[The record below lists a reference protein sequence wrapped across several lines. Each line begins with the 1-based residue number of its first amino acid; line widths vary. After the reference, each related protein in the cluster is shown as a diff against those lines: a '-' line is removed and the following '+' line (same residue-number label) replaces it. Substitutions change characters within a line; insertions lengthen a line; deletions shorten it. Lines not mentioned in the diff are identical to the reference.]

1 MAELKQ
7 DLRGA
12 NHQVTDWGPRQLKSF
27 PKKGMIA
34 DDDFTKICRCLRRMV
49 YVYIYIGKRTYVY
62 VYYLYDKW

>member
-12 NHQVTDWGPRQLKSF
+12 NHQVTDWGPPQLKSF
-27 PKKGMIA
+27 QKKVWLQMMISR
-34 DDDFTKICRCLRRMV
+34 KSVGVSGEMV